1 MNTTFYE
8 CLGADPRF
16 IFYRNLGTTPQVW
29 FNKIRSTEVP
39 LEMNDDRIQNH
50 MIRVRYKKNN
60 PKPEGCTT
68 TAHITRAGS
77 PLPKPPFFPGE
88 CIQKSYKPANDDQG
102 ILTLSSGQALKS
114 GLGPTL
120 YWRPDEANGRVNYG
134 LGISIRLSQ
143 KDVNRLNMAGNF
155 IQELIARRESKSPF
169 QASFYHPRFTTVDS
183 DTFDPFEGGTIRPS
197 SYTMICVGQSNSFD
211 YDVFDILKI
220 FGKLSDLY
228 SFTLLAMA
236 IIIIPAAY
244 GGIHLGAIHTQF
256 PSEIELTLWKSSC
269 IILLGFVGLLLLGI
283 LGILALIG
291 VFLILNTYLPAAIKS
306 RLESWIHGLD
316 RLFGKDWLGWGSLYD
331 LALITLF
338 TIASIVLISVVL
350 LYVAAR
356 VFIVVESFISLRH
369 VPIGVYRTP
378 NTNFMSYI
386 PHL

>member
-1 MNTTFYE
+1 MFSYNK
-8 CLGADPRF
+8 DPEF
-16 IFYRNLGTTPQVW
+16 VFYRNLGTTPQVW
-29 FNKIRSTEVP
+29 FDEIRSTEVP
-39 LEMNDDRIQNH
+39 LDTNDDRIQNH
-50 MIRVRYKKNN
+50 MIRVRYQENN

-68 TAHITRAGS
+68 NAHITKAGS

-114 GLGPTL
+114 GLGPKL
-120 YWRPDEANGRVNYG
+120 DWEPDPASGRVNYG
-134 LGISIRLSQ
+134 RGISIRLSQ
-143 KDVNRLNMAGNF
+143 KDVNRLNMAGDF
-155 IQELIARRESKSPF
+155 IQELIDRRDSKSVF
-169 QASFYHPRFTTVDS
+169 QASFSHPRFKGVDS
-183 DTFDPFEGGTIRPS
+183 ATFRPFGRGSIRP
-197 SYTMICVGQSNSFD
+197 YGDTMICVKQRNCFD
-211 YDVFDILKI
+211 YEVFDVFET

-228 SFTLLAMA
+228 SLTLLAMA

-244 GGIHLGAIHTQF
+244 GGIHLGAIHTYF

-269 IILLGFVGLLLLGI
+269 IILLGFVGLVVLGI
-283 LGILALIG
+283 LGILALTG
-291 VFLILNTYLPAAIKS
+291 ALQILEKCLAAGMGP
-306 RLESWIHGLD
+306 RLVSWIRWIV
-316 RLFGKDWLGWGSLYD
+316 RLLEKYRPVSDPLCV
-331 LALITLF
+331 LALIALA

-356 VFIVVESFISLRH
+356 LFIVVESFISLRH

>member
-1 MNTTFYE
+1 
-8 CLGADPRF
+8 
-16 IFYRNLGTTPQVW
+16 
-29 FNKIRSTEVP
+29 
-39 LEMNDDRIQNH
+39 
-50 MIRVRYKKNN
+50 
-60 PKPEGCTT
+60 
-68 TAHITRAGS
+68 
-77 PLPKPPFFPGE
+77 
-88 CIQKSYKPANDDQG
+88 
-102 ILTLSSGQALKS
+102 
-114 GLGPTL
+114 
-120 YWRPDEANGRVNYG
+120 
-134 LGISIRLSQ
+134 
-143 KDVNRLNMAGNF
+143 
-155 IQELIARRESKSPF
+155 
-169 QASFYHPRFTTVDS
+169 
-183 DTFDPFEGGTIRPS
+183 
-197 SYTMICVGQSNSFD
+197 
-211 YDVFDILKI
+211 
-220 FGKLSDLY
+220 
-228 SFTLLAMA
+228 MA

-269 IILLGFVGLLLLGI
+269 IILLGFAGLLLLGI

-356 VFIVVESFISLRH
+356 LFIVVESFISLRH